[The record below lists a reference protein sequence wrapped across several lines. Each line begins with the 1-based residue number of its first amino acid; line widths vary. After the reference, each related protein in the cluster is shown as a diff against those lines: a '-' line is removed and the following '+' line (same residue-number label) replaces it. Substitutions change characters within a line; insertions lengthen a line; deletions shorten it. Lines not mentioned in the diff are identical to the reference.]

1 MAKATHSGVANE
13 TYLGDGLYATW
24 DGYQVRLFTLGVA
37 QNEVFL
43 EPDVMDALAKFYLK
57 VAV

>member
-1 MAKATHSGVANE
+1 MAKETKSGNPTE
-13 TYLGDGLYATW
+13 TYLGDGLYASW

-43 EPDVMDALAKFYLK
+43 EPDVMEALKRFYERIK
-57 VAV
+57 